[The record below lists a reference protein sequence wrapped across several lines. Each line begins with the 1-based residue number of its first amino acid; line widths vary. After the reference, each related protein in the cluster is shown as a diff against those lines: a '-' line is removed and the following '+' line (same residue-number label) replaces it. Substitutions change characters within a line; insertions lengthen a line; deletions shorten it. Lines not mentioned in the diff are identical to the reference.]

1 MKDEKRNIFSPLYS
15 DIAYDDAFRM
25 IESNCDDILIYFV
38 NYLFKENYDAT
49 AVITRMRNEHFIEN
63 KDHSKEK
70 RITDSHFSIM
80 QNGIDKKYHLECES
94 GTYDGTI
101 LVRLFE
107 YDAMIA
113 SDLAEGDERK
123 IRVKF
128 PLTGLLLLR
137 ESKKAPDKAEII
149 IETPEGSASYHV
161 NIIKESDFTI
171 DMIFEKKLYFLIP
184 FFIFNFEKELKEI
197 NDDEKRTEELAKLYV
212 NILQKLEDELRGGRL
227 QDSSYSVIIT
237 VTHSVF
243 YKLTMNHPNV
253 QEKVGDIMGGKDLE
267 LPEVMFYRRGLEEG
281 EAKGA
286 EKIQALS
293 EEIERLRKENELLKS
308 KQLVNK

>member
-1 MKDEKRNIFSPLYS
+1 MKNEKRNLFSPLYS

-49 AVITRMRNEHFIEN
+49 AVITHMRNEHFIEN

-123 IRVKF
+123 I
-128 PLTGLLLLR
+128 
-137 ESKKAPDKAEII
+137 
-149 IETPEGSASYHV
+149 
-161 NIIKESDFTI
+161 
-171 DMIFEKKLYFLIP
+171 FLIP
-184 FFIFNFEKELKEI
+184 FYIFNFEKELKEI
-197 NDDEKRTEELAKLYV
+197 NDDEKRIEELAKLYV

-281 EAKGA
+281 EAKGFA
-286 EKIQALS
+286 EGEAKGEAERKALS

-308 KQLVNK
+308 KQLVNE

>member
-1 MKDEKRNIFSPLYS
+1 MSEEKRKLFNPLYS

-25 IESNCDDILIYFV
+25 IESNCDDILIDFV
-38 NYLFKENYDAT
+38 NFIFGENYDKT
-49 AVITRMRNEHFIEN
+49 AVITRMRNEHFVEN
-63 KDHSKEK
+63 ENHSKEK
-70 RITDSHFSIM
+70 RITDSHFSIT

-113 SDLAEGDERK
+113 ADLAEGDERT

-149 IETPEGSASYHV
+149 IETPEGSTSYHV
-161 NIIKESDFTI
+161 NIIRESDFSI
-171 DMIFEKKLYFLIP
+171 EAIFDERLYFLIP
-184 FFIFNFEKELKEI
+184 FYIFNYEKELKDI
-197 NDDEKRTEELAKLYV
+197 DNDEKRLEELAKMY
-212 NILQKLEDELRGGRL
+212 NDILKKLEDELRCGRL

-267 LPEVMFYRRGLEEG
+267 LPEVMFYKRGLEEG
-281 EAKGA
+281 EAERKA
-286 EKIQALS
+286 LLEENEK
-293 EEIERLRKENELLKS
+293 LRKEIEELKK
-308 KQLVNK
+308 KQLVND

>member
-1 MKDEKRNIFSPLYS
+1 MSEEKRKLFNPLYS

-25 IESNCDDILIYFV
+25 IESNCDDILIDFV
-38 NYLFKENYDAT
+38 NFIFGENYDKT
-49 AVITRMRNEHFIEN
+49 AVITRMRNEHFVEN
-63 KDHSKEK
+63 ENHSKEK
-70 RITDSHFSIM
+70 RITDSHFSIT

-113 SDLAEGDERK
+113 ADLAEGNERT

-149 IETPEGSASYHV
+149 IETPEGSTSYHV
-161 NIIKESDFTI
+161 NIIRESDFSI
-171 DMIFEKKLYFLIP
+171 EAIFDERLYFLIP
-184 FFIFNFEKELKEI
+184 FYIFNYEKELKDI
-197 NDDEKRTEELAKLYV
+197 DNDEKRLEELAKMY
-212 NILQKLEDELRGGRL
+212 NDILKKLEDELRCGRL

-267 LPEVMFYRRGLEEG
+267 LPEVMFYKRGLEEG
-281 EAKGA
+281 EAERKA
-286 EKIQALS
+286 LLEENEK
-293 EEIERLRKENELLKS
+293 LRKEIEELKK
-308 KQLVNK
+308 KQLVND

>member
-1 MKDEKRNIFSPLYS
+1 MKEEKRKLFNPLYS

-25 IESNCDDILIYFV
+25 IESNCDDILIDFV
-38 NYLFKENYDAT
+38 NFIFGENYDKT
-49 AVITRMRNEHFIEN
+49 AVITRMRNEHFVEN
-63 KDHSKEK
+63 ENHSKEK
-70 RITDSHFSIM
+70 RITDSHFSIT

-113 SDLAEGDERK
+113 SDLAEGNERT

-149 IETPEGSASYHV
+149 IETPEGSTSYHV
-161 NIIKESDFTI
+161 KIIKESDFSI
-171 DMIFEKKLYFLIP
+171 DTIFEKRLYFLIP
-184 FFIFNFEKELKEI
+184 FYIFNYEKELKDI
-197 NDDEKRTEELAKLYV
+197 NNDEERLKELAKLY
-212 NILQKLEDELRGGRL
+212 NDILKKLEEELMSGRL

-237 VTHSVF
+237 LTHSVF

-281 EAKGA
+281 EAERK
-286 EKIQALS
+286 ALL
-293 EEIERLRKENELLKS
+293 EENERLRKENEELKK
-308 KQLVNK
+308 KQLVND

>member
-1 MKDEKRNIFSPLYS
+1 MSEEKRKLFNPLYS

-25 IESNCDDILIYFV
+25 IESNCDDILIDFV
-38 NYLFKENYDAT
+38 NFIFGENYDKT
-49 AVITRMRNEHFIEN
+49 AVITRMRNEHFVEN
-63 KDHSKEK
+63 ENHSKEK
-70 RITDSHFSIM
+70 RITDSHFSIT

-113 SDLAEGDERK
+113 ADLAEGDERT

-149 IETPEGSASYHV
+149 IETPEGSTSYHV
-161 NIIKESDFTI
+161 NIIRESDFSI
-171 DMIFEKKLYFLIP
+171 EAIFDDRLYFLIP
-184 FFIFNFEKELKEI
+184 FYIFNYEKELKDI
-197 NDDEKRTEELAKLYV
+197 DNDEKRLEELAKMY
-212 NILQKLEDELRGGRL
+212 NDILKKLEDELRCGRL

-267 LPEVMFYRRGLEEG
+267 LPEVMFYKRGLEEG
-281 EAKGA
+281 EAERKA
-286 EKIQALS
+286 LLEENEK
-293 EEIERLRKENELLKS
+293 LRKEIEELKK
-308 KQLVNK
+308 KQLVND